1 MTPQLTPQ
9 QSLLK
14 SLGFIHHS
22 TDEVSQ
28 QSMYSGHG
36 LGFPLPPEEDSPVK
50 ILAHILEADR
60 ARHRNELRRALET
73 VIGPLAKI

>member
-1 MTPQLTPQ
+1 MTPQ

-14 SLGFIHHS
+14 SLGFTLHS

-28 QSMYSGHG
+28 QSMYTGHG
-36 LGFPLPPEEDSPVK
+36 LGFPLPTDEDSPVK
-50 ILAHILEADR
+50 ILARILEADR

-73 VIGPLAKI
+73 VIGPLARI